1 MIKLIITESQF
12 NIIKKRISEEIDPSE
27 AYNYNDSLK
36 TVIDG
41 KRNVGFVVATTKKE
55 LNDLKNSGLK
65 YIYIENTENYKKFII
80 YREGGEEDAM
90 KLLKIA
96 KRNDGYLPNKT
107 PEETYEI
114 GILLGYSKD
123 KVIEFIKKRF
133 PDYKFY

>member
-65 YIYIENTENYKKFII
+65 YIYIENTENYNKFII

-96 KRNDGYLPNKT
+96 KRNDGYLPTKT

-114 GILLGYSKD
+114 GILLGYNKD
-123 KVIEFIKKRF
+123 SVIEFIKKRF